1 MLFTEWNLGKGLL
14 RRKCIILPYKILGDE
29 ESSFSYV
36 EVETNYFEQIVSA
49 GDSKTEFQNS
59 GVFRTLLILTR
70 IFLVCHT
77 LCLRGG

>member
-1 MLFTEWNLGKGLL
+1 MLFTEWNLEKGLL
-14 RRKCIILPYKILGDE
+14 CRKYIILPYKILWDE
-29 ESSFSYV
+29 QSSFSYV

-59 GVFRTLLILTR
+59 GVFRILLILTR

-77 LCLRGG
+77 LCLQGG